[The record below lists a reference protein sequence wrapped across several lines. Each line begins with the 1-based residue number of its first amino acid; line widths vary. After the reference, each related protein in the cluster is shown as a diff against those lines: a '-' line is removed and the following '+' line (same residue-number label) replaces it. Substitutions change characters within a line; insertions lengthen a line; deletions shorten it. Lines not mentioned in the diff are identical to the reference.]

1 MLEHLKKGFIKQ
13 IPIILY
19 LLFLILIPAS
29 IIRVNASIPGYERF
43 FLFRILL
50 FLILVILFLTFLF
63 KRKKFLVGF
72 SNLKKEKYAFGL
84 FIVWLLVSALSFF
97 WIADFEKYFRYNVL
111 LAISISFVFVIIFF
125 VRDKLI
131 LKRVWK
137 ILLIT
142 FVAAVVVALIEKI
155 FGIRLAG
162 SAFFNAQN
170 NLPFVTSFFHHPN
183 DFASYISLSLP
194 FFTLLPIYKGYSRYK
209 WWVFIIV
216 AITAFVL
223 TFTGSKIN
231 YIATIVS
238 LFLVLVIL
246 IKEHVRQLPAYLT
259 IAVLAL
265 FSFFPALGPQ
275 IEVKAIKIFNES
287 INEKPYSRIGDGAK
301 LDGAVSEFTE
311 GYGSVT
317 VRKNLITN
325 SYKIIKENPKAFF
338 IGVGAGQVEEYMVEF
353 KNTDGVTNLHNWWLE
368 VLVDHGIFIGL
379 GYVLLYLWLLREI
392 YKKAIKTKDNF
403 LRYISYSSVVIL
415 VVFAFTSISPSSSV
429 GFAPLW
435 LTLGLAISIKN
446 IE

>member
-1 MLEHLKKGFIKQ
+1 MLEHLKKGFIKKA
-13 IPIILY
+13 PTILY
-19 LLFLILIPAS
+19 LLFLISIPAS
-29 IIRVNASIPGYERF
+29 IVRVNASIPGYERF

-50 FLILVILFLTFLF
+50 FLILGVLFLTFLL
-63 KRKKFLVGF
+63 KREMFLERLNNLMKERLAVGF
-72 SNLKKEKYAFGL
+72 L
-84 FIVWLLVSALSFF
+84 FVWLLVSAVSFF

-137 ILLIT
+137 LLLIT
-142 FVAAVVVALIEKI
+142 FVAAILVALIENI
-155 FGIRLAG
+155 FGVRLIG
-162 SAFFNAQN
+162 SSYFNYQI

-183 DFASYISLSLP
+183 DFASYVSLSLP
-194 FFTLLPIYKGYSRYK
+194 FFTLLPIYKGYSRYR
-209 WWVFIIV
+209 WLVFIIV

-231 YIATIVS
+231 YIATIIS
-238 LFLVLVIL
+238 LFLVLFIL
-246 IKEHVRQLPAYLT
+246 IKEHVKHFPAYLT
-259 IAVLAL
+259 IAILAL

-275 IEVKAIKIFNES
+275 IEVKALKIVNES
-287 INEKPYSRIGDGAK
+287 INEKSYSRIGDGAK
-301 LDGAVSEFTE
+301 LVGTVDEFTE
-311 GYGSVT
+311 GYGST
-317 VRKNLITN
+317 TIRKNLVVN
-325 SYKIIKENPKAFF
+325 SYKIIRENPKAFF
-338 IGVGAGQVEEYMVEF
+338 IGVGAGQVEEHMEKF
-353 KNTDGVTNLHNWWLE
+353 QDTDGVTNLHNWWLE

-392 YKKAIKTKDNF
+392 YKKTIKTKDNF
-403 LRYISYSSVVIL
+403 LRYISYSSLVIL

-429 GFAPLW
+429 GFVPLW